1 MSRASNLSL
10 FAQDLHSSG
19 LTYPETDGSAN
30 QVIVTNGS
38 GVLSFADQSGGLDS
52 AQIISLVDSAYVQAR
67 QTSGGGGGGGGSV
80 DSATTINIVNDQLL
94 LTDIGDIVGVD
105 GNPGEYLQS
114 DGNGNSSWTDGKL
127 KSRQNALA
135 MTLIFG

>member
-67 QTSGGGGGGGGSV
+67 QTSGGGGSV
-80 DSATTINIVNDQLL
+80 DSAMTINIVNDQLL

>member
-19 LTYPETDGSAN
+19 LTYPETDGAAN

-52 AQIISLVDSAYVQAR
+52 AQIIGLVDSAYIQAR
-67 QTSGGGGGGGGSV
+67 QTSGGGGV
-80 DSATTINIVNDQLL
+80 DSAATINIVNDQLL